1 MLFFPKSLYSA
12 FAFIKFSMKTITI
25 SEEEYKRLKE
35 KEKVDSE
42 ILEDIARG
50 VKDILTGKVKEI

>member
-1 MLFFPKSLYSA
+1 
-12 FAFIKFSMKTITI
+12 MKTVTI

-50 VKDILTGKVKEI
+50 VKDILTGKIKEI

>member
-1 MLFFPKSLYSA
+1 
-12 FAFIKFSMKTITI
+12 MKTITI

-50 VKDILTGKVKEI
+50 VKDILTGKVKEIP

>member
-1 MLFFPKSLYSA
+1 
-12 FAFIKFSMKTITI
+12 MKTVTV

-50 VKDILTGKVKEI
+50 IKDILTGKVKEI

>member
-1 MLFFPKSLYSA
+1 
-12 FAFIKFSMKTITI
+12 MKTVTI

-35 KEKVDSE
+35 KEKIDSE

>member
-1 MLFFPKSLYSA
+1 
-12 FAFIKFSMKTITI
+12 MKTVTI

>member
-1 MLFFPKSLYSA
+1 MR
-12 FAFIKFSMKTITI
+12 TITI

-42 ILEDIARG
+42 ILEDIAKG
-50 VKDILTGKVKEI
+50 IKDILAGNVREI

>member
-1 MLFFPKSLYSA
+1 MR
-12 FAFIKFSMKTITI
+12 TITI

>member
-1 MLFFPKSLYSA
+1 
-12 FAFIKFSMKTITI
+12 MKTITV

-50 VKDILTGKVKEI
+50 IKDILTGKVKEI